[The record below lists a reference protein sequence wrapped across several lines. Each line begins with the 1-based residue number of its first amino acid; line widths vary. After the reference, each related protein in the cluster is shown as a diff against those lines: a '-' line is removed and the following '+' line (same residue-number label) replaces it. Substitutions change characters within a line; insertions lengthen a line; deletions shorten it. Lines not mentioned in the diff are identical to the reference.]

1 MGFPHIYIYCIS
13 ISRVF
18 WRFLTIFARFW
29 ILSIFCALYPEKW
42 SIFKETRHLSDIAIF
57 GFRFFRSHSKRWDF
71 RFYRFFVF
79 LTFFNF
85 WPFFIDWFFGF
96 IFYRFFTLFL
106 SILFFDRFLSNVASV
121 GRFLFCEKPEKVEKS
136 RKNDEKRGQKKRV
149 EVGPFC
155 TTPIFGQ
162 KSCFLPR

>member
-1 MGFPHIYIYCIS
+1 MGFPYIYIYCIS

-18 WRFLTIFARFW
+18 WRFLTFFARFW
-29 ILSIFCALYPEKW
+29 ILSFFCVVSPGKSLF
-42 SIFKETRHLSDIAIF
+42 FKETRHLSDIAIF
-57 GFRFFRSHSKRWDF
+57 GFRFFRSHSKRWDLVF
-71 RFYRFFVF
+71 IDFLSFWLFLLFLDRF
-79 LTFFNF
+79 TFFGSF
-85 WPFFIDWFFGF
+85 DFLSFFYPFFIDPFFE
-96 IFYRFFTLFL
+96 
-106 SILFFDRFLSNVASV
+106 RFLSNVASV